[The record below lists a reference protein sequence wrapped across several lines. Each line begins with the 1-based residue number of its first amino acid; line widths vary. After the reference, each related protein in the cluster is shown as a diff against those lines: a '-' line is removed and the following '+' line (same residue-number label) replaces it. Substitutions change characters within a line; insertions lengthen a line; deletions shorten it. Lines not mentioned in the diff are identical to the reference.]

1 MPNTTNYNW
10 ATPADT
16 DLVKDG
22 AAAIRTLGSSADTTV
37 KNLNPGTTAGDI
49 DYYTSSTAKARVAIG
64 TAGQVLR
71 VNSGG
76 TAPEWATTADQTPL
90 TTKGDLFGFNTAD
103 ARIPIGTNG
112 QVLIADSAQ
121 SLGLKWGVDPT
132 TDVVTTAGDL
142 IYGTAADTVARLG
155 IGTAGQV
162 LQVNSGATAP
172 EWVTTSSGSMTQLAS
187 QTFSNTASHTFSS
200 ISGSYKALALL
211 LRSVRSTTNEQA
223 IRIRFNSDTGTSYNQ
238 SAWTDSGSV
247 ALANTGITVLRD
259 PRESF
264 ATTLGWVY
272 MMDYANAVTHKMAE
286 VRAVQ
291 SSTGGGGGYVQYGQ
305 LGIWSGTAAI
315 SSITIYAASGN
326 LQAGTAI
333 LYGVN

>member
-1 MPNTTNYNW
+1 MPKF
-10 ATPADT
+10 
-16 DLVKDG
+16 V
-22 AAAIRTLGSSADTTV
+22 
-37 KNLNPGTTAGDI
+37 
-49 DYYTSSTAKARVAIG
+49 
-64 TAGQVLR
+64 
-71 VNSGG
+71 
-76 TAPEWATTADQTPL
+76 
-90 TTKGDLFGFNTAD
+90 
-103 ARIPIGTNG
+103 
-112 QVLIADSAQ
+112 ADS
-121 SLGLKWGVDPT
+121 SVSPTGLKWAVDPVA
-132 TDVVTTAGDL
+132 DVVTTAGDL
-142 IYGTAADTVARLG
+142 LYATAADTVTRLG
-155 IGTAGQV
+155 IGTVGQV

-172 EWVTTSSGSMTQLAS
+172 EWVTAAGGGSMTELAS

-211 LRSVRSTTNEQA
+211 LRSVRSTTNEQP
-223 IRIRFNSDTGTSYNQ
+223 IRIRFNADTATSYNQ

-247 ALANTGITVLRD
+247 PLAGTGITVLRD

-272 MMDYANAVTHKMAE
+272 IMDYANAVTHKMAE
-286 VRAVQ
+286 ARAVQ

-315 SSITIYAASGN
+315 TSITIYAASGN

>member
-1 MPNTTNYNW
+1 MPTTSNFGW
-10 ATPADT
+10 TTPADT

-22 AAAIRTLGSSADTTV
+22 ALAIRTLGNGIDTSLV
-37 KNLNPGTTAGDI
+37 DLKGGTTGQILSKNSNTDLDYTWITPNVGDI
-49 DYYTSSTAKARVAIG
+49 TEVQGGTGITVTNGTGPIPSVAL
-64 TAGQVLR
+64 TVP
-71 VNSGG
+71 VVETSGG
-76 TAPEWATTADQTPL
+76 TNQTTYAT
-90 TTKGDLFGFNTAD
+90 GDLLYATGTNTLGK
-103 ARIPIGTNG
+103 RSIGTTG
-112 QVLIADSAQ
+112 QILTVSSGVPTWSTPASA
-121 SLGLKWGVDPT
+121 
-132 TDVVTTAGDL
+132 
-142 IYGTAADTVARLG
+142 
-155 IGTAGQV
+155 
-162 LQVNSGATAP
+162 
-172 EWVTTSSGSMTQLAS
+172 GSMTELAS

-211 LRSVRSTTNEQA
+211 LRSVRSTTNEQP

-259 PRESF
+259 PRESY

-272 MMDYANAVTHKMAE
+272 LMDYANAVTHKMAE

-305 LGIWSGTAAI
+305 LGLWSGTAAI
-315 SSITIYAASGN
+315 TSITIYAASGN

>member
-1 MPNTTNYNW
+1 MPTTSNFGW
-10 ATPADT
+10 TTPADT

-22 AAAIRTLGSSADTTV
+22 ASAIRTLGNGIDTSLV
-37 KNLNPGTTAGDI
+37 DLKGGTTGQILSKASNTDLDYTWINNDQGDL
-49 DYYTSSTAKARVAIG
+49 TAI
-64 TAGQVLR
+64 TAGTGITVTSGTGPIPTVALT
-71 VNSGG
+71 VPVVETSGG
-76 TAPEWATTADQTPL
+76 TNQTSYAT
-90 TTKGDLFGFNTAD
+90 GDLLYATATNTLGK
-103 ARIPIGTNG
+103 RSIGTTG
-112 QVLIADSAQ
+112 QILTVSGGVPTWSTPASA
-121 SLGLKWGVDPT
+121 
-132 TDVVTTAGDL
+132 
-142 IYGTAADTVARLG
+142 
-155 IGTAGQV
+155 
-162 LQVNSGATAP
+162 
-172 EWVTTSSGSMTQLAS
+172 GSMTELAS

-211 LRSVRSTTNEQA
+211 LRSVRSTTNEQP

-259 PRESF
+259 PRESY

-272 MMDYANAVTHKMAE
+272 LMDYANAVTHKMAE

-305 LGIWSGTAAI
+305 LGLWSGTAAI
-315 SSITIYAASGN
+315 TSITIYAASGN